1 MSPRAGVL
9 DRIGQIGSRD
19 LIRDIILRTGL
30 YGMLFGA
37 GLGGLYAAVLG
48 TLLFLPL
55 VGTVIGFFFGA
66 FAGALL
72 GFPLGLLNGLLLS
85 WLFAIHWGLGPPNP
99 RRVRLQAGLLCIAGT
114 MLTLLIDWALH
125 DLPDP
130 DGFAVFR
137 VFLMGFEIF
146 FQTKYLQTGAP
157 TDLFALSAWV
167 LVPALMAMIAS
178 WLTGR
183 RIASWY
189 VDDVSTQAEDV
200 QKNLDKGENY

>member
-37 GLGGLYAAVLG
+37 GLGGFYAAVLG
-48 TLLFLPL
+48 TFLWLPL
-55 VGTVIGFFFGA
+55 VGTVLGFFFGA

-72 GFPLGLLNGLLLS
+72 GLPLGLLNGLLLS
-85 WLFAIHWGLGPPNP
+85 WLFAIHRDIGPPNP
-99 RRVRLQAGLLCIAGT
+99 RLVRLQAGLLCIGGT

-137 VFLMGFEIF
+137 AYLLGFEVLF
-146 FQTKYLQTGAP
+146 PTQYLQSGTP
-157 TDLFALSAWV
+157 IDLFALSVWV
-167 LVPALMAMIAS
+167 FAPALMSMVAS

-183 RIASWY
+183 RVARWF
-189 VDDVSTQAEDV
+189 
-200 QKNLDKGENY
+200 LDNV